1 MGAGLGSGRGR
12 LDPDAGESGG
22 ALVAGADVEAAEA
35 ALGELRAA
43 GWPAPEDPDDGDD
56 PELGGQDQVADRLS
70 DEVDWL
76 RQCAA
81 WLTQL
86 GTGCYPPVVNL
97 PPIADWPATCN
108 RAMDLARVAA
118 VLERIAADVDELA
131 RARRV
136 ENLDGATVRG
146 HVRAERRRRLA
157 EPDLDFH
164 TSCETTTLPTSSTP
178 QLERAWEA
186 WQAERYRR
194 GETEHPPDLRD
205 NPFRAR

>member
-56 PELGGQDQVADRLS
+56 PELGGRDQVADRLS

-86 GTGCYPPVVNL
+86 TTGRYPPVVNL
-97 PPIADWPATCN
+97 RPIADWPATCN
-108 RAMDLARVAA
+108 RAVDSRGSPLCWSASPPMWTNWPAPVASRTSTARPC
-118 VLERIAADVDELA
+118 
-131 RARRV
+131 
-136 ENLDGATVRG
+136 VR
-146 HVRAERRRRLA
+146 
-157 EPDLDFH
+157 
-164 TSCETTTLPTSSTP
+164 T
-178 QLERAWEA
+178 
-186 WQAERYRR
+186 R
-194 GETEHPPDLRD
+194 GPSGGVG
-205 NPFRAR
+205 